1 MTTIMVT
8 PIGRQEEASGEAIQ
22 LVIHVTEAEVFQL
35 YNQIEV
41 WKSEDLPSG
50 PYEELTADVLSP
62 ARLPQGAPND
72 PQSLPSGPSA
82 LLVDKDLRMV
92 AGAVSLSQP
101 DEIEV
106 IFTGADPLTF
116 GDAAAQ
122 VTAGGLGRVRA
133 YVTEAGQ
140 FVLESL
146 LAGRWARLWVVGG
159 AAAPVL
165 GLPVDEVTYGRDARR
180 TLVEGVTAY
189 SFLDYWGS
197 SAHFYKVRFR
207 NSMTGAV
214 SEFSQ
219 VFPGTKKTGLEPTDL
234 SLGQLTLVRADGA
247 PLINQEV
254 RVNMEFTGSLVA
266 DKLLAGG
273 DLVKLT
279 DSEGKVE
286 FILPRGQKV
295 TVAVAGTSL
304 VRTITVPDRESF
316 NLFDPDIADDDVF
329 KVQVPLL
336 VMAERRSL

>member
-1 MTTIMVT
+1 MNTIMVT

-22 LVIHVTEAEVFQL
+22 LVIYVTEEEVFQL

-41 WKSEDLPSG
+41 WKSVDLPSG
-50 PYEELTADVLSP
+50 PYEELTAANLSA
-62 ARLPQGAPND
+62 ARLPQGAPD
-72 PQSLPSGPSA
+72 SPDSLVAGPNA
-82 LLVDKDLRMV
+82 VLVDKDLRV
-92 AGAVSLSQP
+92 AVADD
-101 DEIEV
+101 DEIV
-106 IFTGADPLTF
+106 IIFTGADPLSF
-116 GDAAAQ
+116 GDAAVQ
-122 VTAGGLGRVRA
+122 VTTFGLGKVRA

-146 LAGRWARLWVVGG
+146 LAGRWSRMWVTGG
-159 AAAPVL
+159 TAAPVL
-165 GLPVDEVTYGRDARR
+165 GLPVNEIAYGRDARR
-180 TLVEGVTAY
+180 ALGGADQGVIAY

-197 SAHFYKVRFR
+197 SAHHYKVRFR
-207 NSMTGAV
+207 NSNTGAV

-234 SLGQLTLVRADGA
+234 SLGQATLVKADGA

-254 RVNMEFTGSLVA
+254 RVNMEFTGSLIA

-279 DSEGKVE
+279 DAEGKVE

-295 TVAVAGTSL
+295 SVAVAGTSL

-316 NLFDPDIADDDVF
+316 YLFDPDIADDDVF
-329 KVQVPLL
+329 RVQVPDL

>member
-22 LVIHVTEAEVFQL
+22 LVIYVTEAEVFQL

-50 PYEELTADVLSP
+50 PYEELTAANLSA
-62 ARLPQGAPND
+62 ARLPQGAPDD
-72 PQSLPSGPSA
+72 PQSAPTGPSA
-82 LLVDKDLRMV
+82 ILVDKDLRV
-92 AGAVSLSQP
+92 AVADDGEVV
-101 DEIEV
+101 V

-122 VTAGGLGRVRA
+122 VTAGGLGKVRA

-146 LAGRWARLWVVGG
+146 LAGRWARLWVAGG
-159 AAAPVL
+159 TAAPVL
-165 GLPVDEVTYGRDARR
+165 GLPVDEVAYGRDARR
-180 TLVEGVTAY
+180 TLVEGIQAY

-219 VFPGTKKTGLEPTDL
+219 VFPGTKKTGLETTDL
-234 SLGQLTLVRADGA
+234 SLGQATLVKADGA

-254 RVNMEFTGSLVA
+254 RVNMEFTGSLIA

-304 VRTITVPDRESF
+304 VRTITVPDRENF
-316 NLFDPDIADDDVF
+316 NLFDPDIADDDIF
-329 KVQVPLL
+329 RVQVPEL